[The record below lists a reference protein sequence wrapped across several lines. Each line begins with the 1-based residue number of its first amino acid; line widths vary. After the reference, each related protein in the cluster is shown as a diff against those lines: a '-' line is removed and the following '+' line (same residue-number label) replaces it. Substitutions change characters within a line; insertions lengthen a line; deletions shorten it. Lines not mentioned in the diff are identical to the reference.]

1 MEPDKIITIVS
12 IALTVIVFAWGL
24 SQRVRGDSAAAV
36 SGFIAEAEKTG
47 LLGSEKMALV
57 VGWLYEMIPL
67 PFKKILNKGSLENL
81 AQKIFDYM
89 KKYANAYIEA
99 KSGKGKE
106 AYTPVN
112 NELAS
117 EVAEKLA
124 GLGTVGLKALA
135 VNMNIDVTGK
145 TDAEIIQAIALLVMM
160 KS

>member
-1 MEPDKIITIVS
+1 MEPDKIITLVS
-12 IALTVIVFAWGL
+12 IILTVIAFAWGL
-24 SQRVRGDSAAAV
+24 YQRVKGDSAAAV

-89 KKYANAYIEA
+89 KKYANAYIES
-99 KSGKGKE
+99 KNGKGKE
-106 AYTPVN
+106 AYTPIN
-112 NELAS
+112 DELAS

-135 VNMNIDVTGK
+135 INMNIDVTGK

-160 KS
+160 KN

>member
-24 SQRVRGDSAAAV
+24 YQRVRGDSAAAV

-145 TDAEIIQAIALLVMM
+145 TDAEIIQAIALLIMM